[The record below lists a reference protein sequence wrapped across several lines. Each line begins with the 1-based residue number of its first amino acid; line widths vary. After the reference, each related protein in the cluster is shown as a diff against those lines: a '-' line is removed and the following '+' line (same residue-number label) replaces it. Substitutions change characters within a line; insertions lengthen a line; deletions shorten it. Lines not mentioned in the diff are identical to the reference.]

1 MWTGLADRLSM
12 VDRMNYEDP
21 RGGWPEDGPEARA
34 GSGPDV
40 VEAADAAGDGD
51 EPELIPGLAAGFRPD
66 PVPGPGEHEEPETGP
81 GDARRAGRLPWPGQA
96 PRADRPA
103 GADTGNRGS
112 QDPRT
117 GPPRTIRQPGQP
129 GPDQPGPDQ
138 RRPEQERP
146 GTGQRPEPGRRTDP
160 GRRSDPGIVPGM
172 SRSNEYDEYGRRR
185 TARALPPGA
194 SAPVSVSA
202 IAGRVWGQ
210 VRHHPLEAVAVVWL
224 ILSVLIFPPL
234 WLIGVF
240 IALLSRLW
248 NPLDKM
254 IGLAG
259 PVLLAIIGTGDRP
272 GHGETKHSPAGYF
285 KEGLALSTDLLRI
298 GAILGAIYLAWRVTK
313 GRRQESTPPWMRP
326 ATPR

>member
-1 MWTGLADRLSM
+1 VTAGGPSGPAEHVGPD
-12 VDRMNYEDP
+12 NYEDP
-21 RGGWPEDGPEARA
+21 RGGSAEDGPAHGA
-34 GSGPDV
+34 GI
-40 VEAADAAGDGD
+40 AGDED
-51 EPELIPGLAAGFRPD
+51 VPEPIPGLAAGFRPD
-66 PVPGPGEHEEPETGP
+66 PVPGPGEHEEPDTGP
-81 GDARRAGRLPWPGQA
+81 GETRHDGRLPWPGQA

-103 GADTGNRGS
+103 GADTGNQGS
-112 QDPRT
+112 SQGPRT
-117 GPPRTIRQPGQP
+117 GPQRRPEPDGP
-129 GPDQPGPDQ
+129 GPRGPEQRRPDQ
-138 RRPEQERP
+138 RRPE
-146 GTGQRPEPGRRTDP
+146 TGQRP

-172 SRSNEYDEYGRRR
+172 SRSSEYDEYGRRR

-202 IAGRVWGQ
+202 FAGRMWGLA
-210 VRHHPLEAVAVVWL
+210 RHNPLEAIAVVVL
-224 ILSVLIFPPL
+224 ILGVLIFPPL

-259 PVLLAIIGTGDRP
+259 PVLLSIIGTGV
-272 GHGETKHSPAGYF
+272 GLIVGETRHSPTEYF
-285 KEGLALSTDLLRI
+285 KEGLALSTDLLRT

-326 ATPR
+326 TTRR

>member
-1 MWTGLADRLSM
+1 VTAGGPSGPAEHDGP
-12 VDRMNYEDP
+12 DNYGDP
-21 RGGWPEDGPEARA
+21 RGGSPEDGA
-34 GSGPDV
+34 GSGHDV
-40 VEAADAAGDGD
+40 AGTGIAGDED
-51 EPELIPGLAAGFRPD
+51 VPEPIPGLAAGFRPD
-66 PVPGPGEHEEPETGP
+66 PVPGPGEQEEPETSP
-81 GDARRAGRLPWPGQA
+81 GETSRAGRLPWPGQA

-103 GADTGNRGS
+103 GADTGNQGS
-112 QDPRT
+112 QGPRT
-117 GPPRTIRQPGQP
+117 GPQRRPEPDGPGPR
-129 GPDQPGPDQ
+129 GPDQRPDQ
-138 RRPEQERP
+138 RRPDQRRPDQRRP
-146 GTGQRPEPGRRTDP
+146 GTGQRP

-172 SRSNEYDEYGRRR
+172 SGSSEYDEYGRRR

-202 IAGRVWGQ
+202 FAGRMWGLA
-210 VRHHPLEAVAVVWL
+210 RHNPLEAVAVVVL
-224 ILSVLIFPPL
+224 ILGVLIFPPL

-259 PVLLAIIGTGDRP
+259 PVLLSIIGTGVGLIMGATR
-272 GHGETKHSPAGYF
+272 HSPTEYF
-285 KEGLALSTDLLRI
+285 KEGLALSTDLLRT

-326 ATPR
+326 TTRR

>member
-1 MWTGLADRLSM
+1 MTAGGPSGPAEHDGP
-12 VDRMNYEDP
+12 DNYEDP
-21 RGGWPEDGPEARA
+21 RGGSPEDGA
-34 GSGPDV
+34 GSGHDV
-40 VEAADAAGDGD
+40 AGTGIAGDED
-51 EPELIPGLAAGFRPD
+51 VPEPIPGLAAGFRPD
-66 PVPGPGEHEEPETGP
+66 PVPGPGEHEEPETSP
-81 GDARRAGRLPWPGQA
+81 GETSRAGRLPWPGQA

-103 GADTGNRGS
+103 GADTGNQGS
-112 QDPRT
+112 QGPRT
-117 GPPRTIRQPGQP
+117 GPQRRPEPDGPGPR
-129 GPDQPGPDQ
+129 GPDQRPDQ
-138 RRPEQERP
+138 RRPDQRRLDQRRA
-146 GTGQRPEPGRRTDP
+146 GTGERP

-172 SRSNEYDEYGRRR
+172 SGSSEYDEYGRRR

-202 IAGRVWGQ
+202 FAGRMWGLA
-210 VRHHPLEAVAVVWL
+210 RHNPLEAVAVVVL
-224 ILSVLIFPPL
+224 ILGVLIFPPL

-259 PVLLAIIGTGDRP
+259 PVLLSIIGTGVGLIMGATR
-272 GHGETKHSPAGYF
+272 HSPTEYF
-285 KEGLALSTDLLRI
+285 KEGLALSTDLLRT

-326 ATPR
+326 TTRR